1 MLSDLSGGGG
11 VKHEWEGLRVL
22 KEGLGF
28 RAVNG
33 GHGSAGGGGRG
44 VAQLNVW
51 GGSMSVELVGVRVP
65 EEDSGDDDGDDDD
78 DDDWTVVGDEDGAR
92 EAARRPP
99 PSYEYAMR
107 I

>member
-51 GGSMSVELVGVRVP
+51 GVR
-65 EEDSGDDDGDDDD
+65 
-78 DDDWTVVGDEDGAR
+78 
-92 EAARRPP
+92 
-99 PSYEYAMR
+99 
-107 I
+107 